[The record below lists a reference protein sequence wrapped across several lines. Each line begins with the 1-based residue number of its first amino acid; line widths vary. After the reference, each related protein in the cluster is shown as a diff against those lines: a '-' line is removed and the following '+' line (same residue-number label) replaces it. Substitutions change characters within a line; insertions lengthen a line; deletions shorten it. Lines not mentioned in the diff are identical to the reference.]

1 MNEASDVQPTQSMLD
16 GWVEEGSQLT
26 DLLVPAEFNHEVFP
40 LASTAMDPDEKL
52 LTHTIRTVLPDGRTV
67 ERTLEVEGSPRLGL
81 PGLFDQEVYAGI
93 MALVERKGGMP
104 EDGRVRFSFYELK
117 EILGMSTNAENYRRL
132 KDSLLRWQRTGL
144 TSQGAVYLADS
155 EEYAH
160 GEAYN
165 IWAVQWARDSRPG
178 RAKRDL
184 NEVKFHEYFIRN
196 YRAGYIK
203 SIDWDFWLSLGR
215 GIRGMT
221 LKRLY
226 RLIDAERAGTLEWRT
241 TVQNMMSQLPI
252 PPSYHFPGKARRYL
266 ERHHPDLIERG
277 FLRDVQVDSDHG
289 ILYKVEPRFAN
300 RQKHLGLADDARD
313 RTAIERLISF
323 GVRESTSR
331 YLVALRGADVCQR
344 YMDALPYQK
353 KISNGAGW
361 LNTYIMGNENGPYP
375 PKQGFAPSNGEH
387 SAEEAAGV
395 SKTDAVKESDGRS
408 HNTSEFR
415 EGYEWLFNK
424 RDLTQA
430 TPEDQFFADEELS
443 GSASEEGGSPGIFEE
458 DVRLRA
464 EAGEFDSAIEAFES
478 VPFDQ
483 YKKYV
488 NAPSPVQADETDNR
502 YYLSSDDHLYVYLGG
517 TEESDC
523 YFLKLLHRSDDRDC
537 VQD

>member
-1 MNEASDVQPTQSMLD
+1 
-16 GWVEEGSQLT
+16 
-26 DLLVPAEFNHEVFP
+26 
-40 LASTAMDPDEKL
+40 
-52 LTHTIRTVLPDGRTV
+52 
-67 ERTLEVEGSPRLGL
+67 
-81 PGLFDQEVYAGI
+81 
-93 MALVERKGGMP
+93 MP
-104 EDGRVRFSFYELK
+104 
-117 EILGMSTNAENYRRL
+117 TNAENYRRL

-144 TSQGAVYLADS
+144 TTQGAVYLADS

-266 ERHHPDLIERG
+266 ERHHPDLIDRG

-331 YLVALRGADVCQR
+331 YLVALRGAEVCQR

-353 KISNGAGW
+353 KISNRAGW
-361 LNTYIMGNENGPYP
+361 LNTYIMGNENGSYP
-375 PKQGFAPSNGEH
+375 PKQGFAPSNGED
-387 SAEEAAGV
+387 SAVKASGV
-395 SKTDAVKESDGRS
+395 RKTDTARESDKGP
-408 HNTSEFR
+408 HNTPEFR
-415 EGYEWLFNK
+415 EGYEWLFDK

-430 TPEDQFFADEELS
+430 APEDPVVRDEEFS
-443 GSASEEGGSPGIFEE
+443 GSTSEEVGSLGIFEE
-458 DVRLRA
+458 DVRLRF

-478 VPFDQ
+478 VAFEQ

-488 NAPSPVQADETDNR
+488 NAPSPVQADDSDDR
-502 YYLSSDDHLYVYLGG
+502 YYVSLDGDLYVYLGG
-517 TEESDC
+517 TGEPDC
-523 YFLKLLHRSDDRDC
+523 YFLKRLCRSDY
-537 VQD
+537 